1 MNDCWNFFK
10 YANNNDLNKIINLF
24 KKNKWL
30 SKYEQ
35 SYLKEKVDK
44 KECIYESGVVIT
56 FKLVK
61 EKIKVGNINIVSNNT
76 LLDTI
81 IRENLEQ
88 RNNYAHHVLTKFLN
102 CTTGNT
108 YLSVD
113 IDNYRA
119 IRFYE
124 KVNMT
129 KLDEY
134 ISKVD
139 KKKKLIFI
147 FEKNTIDLN

>member
-1 MNDCWNFFK
+1 MNECWNFFK
-10 YANNNDLNKIINLF
+10 YATDNDLNKIINLF
-24 KKNKWL
+24 KNNKWL
-30 SKYEQ
+30 SKYKY
-35 SYLKEKVDK
+35 SYLQDKINK

-61 EKIKVGNINIVSNNT
+61 KKIEFGNISIEPNNT
-76 LLDTI
+76 LLDQI
-81 IRENLEQ
+81 IKENLELK
-88 RNNYAHHVLTKFLN
+88 NTYAQHVLTKFLN
-102 CTTGNT
+102 CAPGNT

-113 IDNYRA
+113 INNYRA

-124 KVNMT
+124 KIKMLRVT
-129 KLDEY
+129 EY

-147 FEKNTIDLN
+147 FKKNIL

>member
-10 YANNNDLNKIINLF
+10 YANNSDLNKIIILF

-30 SKYEQ
+30 SKYEKN
-35 SYLKEKVDK
+35 YLKEKVDK

-61 EKIKVGNINIVSNNT
+61 EKIKVGNINIESNNT
-76 LLDTI
+76 LLDQI

-88 RNNYAHHVLTKFLN
+88 RNNYAQHVLTKFLN

-124 KVNMT
+124 KVNMS

-147 FEKNTIDLN
+147 FEKKIL